1 MSGARERLVVLLLG
15 VVGAGLALLTAGRS
29 WLTVV
34 VSDPLVGTGRLH
46 PDGRAVASIVPA
58 AALVGLAAAVAAVTM
73 RRIGRQVAGFL
84 LVVAGAAIGAAS
96 VSVLRDPRA
105 AAAESAGAATGRT
118 ADVHAVASAT
128 VTIWPWIALLAG
140 VPLVLAGALTL
151 LRGRRWSGLSGKYDA
166 PAGPGRP
173 VPRTSPAT
181 QVHRRRA
188 GRRGGCAPKAD
199 ADDTAVG
206 DAAADAWDAVSRGED
221 PTR

>member
-1 MSGARERLVVLLLG
+1 VSGARERLVVLLLG

-84 LVVAGAAIGAAS
+84 LVVAGAAIAAAA

-105 AAAESAGAATGRT
+105 AAAESAGAATGRP

-140 VPLVLAGALTL
+140 VPLVLAGAFTL

-166 PAGPGRP
+166 PAGSGAPGAADEP
-173 VPRTSPAT
+173 GD
-181 QVHRRRA
+181 A
-188 GRRGGCAPKAD
+188 GPHTESGAEADAASEAD

>member
-1 MSGARERLVVLLLG
+1 MLLLG

-46 PDGRAVASIVPA
+46 PDGRAVASVVPA

-96 VSVLRDPRA
+96 VSVLRDPRG

-128 VTIWPWIALLAG
+128 ATIWPWIALA
-140 VPLVLAGALTL
+140 
-151 LRGRRWSGLSGKYDA
+151 GRRA
-166 PAGPGRP
+166 AR
-173 VPRTSPAT
+173 A
-181 QVHRRRA
+181 RRRA
-188 GRRGGCAPKAD
+188 HAASGSPVERPVRQVRRPAGSGAPGAADEPGDAGPHTESDAESDAAPKAA